1 MKDKKVTL
9 GIVVRSA
16 IFWTLSASS
25 LPFYCILGLFIAPL
39 APQKRHA
46 IMMTAA
52 RYFTYLLQ
60 TVGQIKYRVSG
71 LDNIPDQPAIFAGN
85 HQSAWETVVLNCF
98 LPPCVW
104 IMKKEVFSIPFY
116 GWGVRALSTIAID
129 RKKGEDSLAQVIR
142 QGKQRFGLGF
152 WIIMFPEG
160 TRIKPKARKP
170 FKYGVAKLAQSLDV
184 PVVPFAH
191 NAGYCL
197 PRNSFW
203 LYPGTVDVVIG
214 KPIYPDSSDP
224 VEYTKKIET
233 WVHNELEQ
241 MGS

>member
-1 MKDKKVTL
+1 MKHKLTL
-9 GIVVRSA
+9 GIIIRSVL
-16 IFWTLSASS
+16 FWILSASS
-25 LPFYCILGLFIAPL
+25 LPFYAILALLISPL
-39 APQKRHA
+39 SPHSRHR
-46 IMMTAA
+46 IIMTAA
-52 RYFTYLLQ
+52 RYFTFLLQ
-60 TVGQIKYRVSG
+60 HIGRIKYTVSG
-71 LDNIPDQPAIFAGN
+71 MENIPSTPAIFAGN

-142 QGKQRFGLGF
+142 QGKQRFGIGF

-160 TRIKPKARKP
+160 TRIKPKTRKP
-170 FKYGVAKLAQSLDV
+170 FKYGVAKLALSLKV

-191 NAGYCL
+191 DAGYYL

-203 LYPGTVDVVIG
+203 LYPGTVNVVIG
-214 KPIYPDSSDP
+214 KPIHAENENP
-224 VEYTKKIET
+224 VEYTKKIEK
-233 WVHNELEQ
+233 WVHQELDKI
-241 MGS
+241 GS

>member
-1 MKDKKVTL
+1 MKDNKVTL
-9 GIVVRSA
+9 AIVIRSVL
-16 IFWTLSASS
+16 FWTLSASS
-25 LPFYCILGLFIAPL
+25 LPLYCILALFIAPL
-39 APQKRHA
+39 APKTRHK

-52 RYFTYLLQ
+52 RYFTFLLQ
-60 TVGQIKYRVSG
+60 TIGRIQYRVTG

-129 RKKGEDSLAQVIR
+129 RKKGEDALAQVIK

-170 FKYGVAKLAQSLDV
+170 FKYGVAKLAQSLEV

-203 LYPGTVDVVIG
+203 LYPGTVEVVIG
-214 KPIYPDSSDP
+214 KPIYPEGNDP
-224 VEYTKKIET
+224 VDYTQKIEK
-233 WVHNELEQ
+233 WVHNELDK

>member
-1 MKDKKVTL
+1 MKHKLTASIIIRSILFWSLSV
-9 GIVVRSA
+9 IV
-16 IFWTLSASS
+16 
-25 LPFYCILGLFIAPL
+25 LPFYALL
-39 APQKRHA
+39 ASLIMWLPPKTRHS
-46 IMMTAA
+46 MVMSAA
-52 RYFTYLLQ
+52 RYFTFLLKNIGKINY
-60 TVGQIKYRVSG
+60 TVVG
-71 LDNIPDQPAIFAGN
+71 LENIPKEPAIFAGN

-104 IMKKEVFSIPFY
+104 IMKKEVFKIPLY

-129 RKKGEDSLAQVIR
+129 RKKGENSMAQVIS

-170 FKYGVAKLAQSLDV
+170 FKYGAAKLALSLDV

-191 NAGYCL
+191 NAGYFL

-203 LYPGTVDVVIG
+203 LYPGTVSVVVG
-214 KPIYPDSSDP
+214 KPIYPDSDDS
-224 VEYTKKIET
+224 VEFTKKIET
-233 WVHNELEQ
+233 WVHNELEA